1 MTLKKGK
8 ERKSRKI
15 FASRQLLILFILIGL
30 LYFNPF
36 ELKPAQRKAVTS
48 LTSKSKTSK
57 KHRLK
62 SRRHKSRSY
71 NPAQTR
77 ATALLMIRRYSETVS
92 ELAGLEPLRGD
103 TLFSLNDLEDSED
116 LDAIEE
122 DDIEFCETQLEQGK
136 EIDEEEDS
144 TDDVVEDRFQK
155 TDIETF
161 RTLWL
166 SYVDNGE
173 PEEFTKGGIHKKAL
187 MAMIMDWFGTPYRF
201 GGNTRKAIDC
211 SGFVQ
216 RIFTDVSDLMLP
228 RTARIQ
234 ISIGAEISRDEL
246 EFGDLVFFHTYSYRY
261 ASHVGIYL
269 GDGLFAHSSSRWG
282 VTVSSL
288 NSSYYATHFIGG
300 RRLYLNDLEQYVN
313 KTSFSSSE

>member
-1 MTLKKGK
+1 MTLNKGK

-15 FASRQLLILFILIGL
+15 FALRRYFILFIIFCFI
-30 LYFNPF
+30 YVSPY
-36 ELKPAQRKAVTS
+36 ELTSAQKKSITS

-57 KHRLK
+57 KYRIR
-62 SRRHKSRSY
+62 SRRYKRRSY
-71 NPAQTR
+71 NPTQTR
-77 ATALLMIRRYSETVS
+77 ATALMMIRRYSETVS

-103 TLFSLNDLEDSED
+103 SLFVYNELEDSED
-116 LDAIEE
+116 IDAIG
-122 DDIEFCETQLEQGK
+122 DDIEYCELQMEQGK
-136 EIDEEEDS
+136 KIIEDEETEDVQ
-144 TDDVVEDRFQK
+144 DEKDVKV
-155 TDIETF
+155 DIETF

-166 SYVDNGE
+166 SYVGDGE
-173 PEEFTKGGIHKKAL
+173 SEEFTKGGIHKKTL
-187 MAMIMDWFGTPYRF
+187 ISIILDWLGTPYRF
-201 GGNTRKAIDC
+201 GGTTRKAIDC

-216 RIFTDVSDLMLP
+216 RMFTDVCDLTLP

-234 ISIGAEISRDEL
+234 ISVGAEINRDEL

-288 NSSYYATHFIGG
+288 DARYYATHFIGG

-313 KTSFSSSE
+313 KTSFSSTD